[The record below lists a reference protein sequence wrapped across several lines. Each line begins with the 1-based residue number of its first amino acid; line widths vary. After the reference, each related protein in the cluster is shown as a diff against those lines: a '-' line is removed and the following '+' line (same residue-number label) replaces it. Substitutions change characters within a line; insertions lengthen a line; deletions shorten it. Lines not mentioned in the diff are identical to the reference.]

1 MFASAV
7 LIAILAQL
15 SPPSAAPAR
24 CVAITRPLHDV
35 QLAFGVSGRIESIA
49 VQRGQRV
56 KAGEIVARL
65 DADDLEAN
73 AALLQLRADGTWSVD
88 AATSAWKSADDTLRR
103 IVAARAS
110 SAATDREL
118 EEATHRA
125 QQLLAQLNLEKQ
137 RQLEATWE
145 LKSALARQERTVMRA
160 SVAGVIEEIR
170 VDAGG
175 AVDELASVIRL
186 VDDSA
191 FRMEVAVPTELTLAL
206 RPGQTLEVWYRDLA
220 QSGAPLAMRHG
231 TVQAL
236 AAVADAA
243 SRTRIVHLQ
252 MANPEGLPAGLAVD
266 VLVPVASVITGVDS
280 NGGFD

>member
-1 MFASAV
+1 M
-7 LIAILAQL
+7 
-15 SPPSAAPAR
+15 
-24 CVAITRPLHDV
+24 
-35 QLAFGVSGRIESIA
+35 
-49 VQRGQRV
+49 QRGQRV

-65 DADDLEAN
+65 DAEDLEAN
-73 AALLQLRADGTWSVD
+73 VALLELRAKGTWSVD

-103 IVAARAS
+103 IAAARAS

-191 FRMEVAVPTELTLAL
+191 FRMEVAVPTDLTLAL
-206 RPGQTLEVWYRDLA
+206 RSGQTLEVWYRDLA
-220 QSGAPLAMRHG
+220 PSDAPMAMQHA

-266 VLVPVASVITGVDS
+266 VLVPAARIKTAVMPDVRVIVH
-280 NGGFD
+280 